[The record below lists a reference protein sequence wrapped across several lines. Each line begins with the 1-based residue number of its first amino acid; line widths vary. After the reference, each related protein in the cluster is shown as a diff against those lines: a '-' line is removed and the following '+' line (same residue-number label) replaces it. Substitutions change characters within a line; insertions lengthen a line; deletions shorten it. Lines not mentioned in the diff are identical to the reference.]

1 MAETRSGDDFAA
13 LAEGH
18 RRAGLTREAE
28 QILQDGLRDRPDC
41 AEGVLALALVLLE
54 QERGEEARAILE
66 RWADA
71 SLNTEGAEDLRQG
84 EVFSAGVSD
93 RELERAF
100 DDAEADPAEM
110 LDADAVAQ
118 QAMREVDFDL
128 SGQIASPSSSFAT
141 STVAELLDQQGDAA
155 GASRIRGMVDSSK
168 DADRGASVAKIRDRR
183 SSTIDQLERWLAN
196 VRGGAQ

>member
-1 MAETRSGDDFAA
+1 
-13 LAEGH
+13 
-18 RRAGLTREAE
+18 
-28 QILQDGLRDRPDC
+28 
-41 AEGVLALALVLLE
+41 
-54 QERGEEARAILE
+54 
-66 RWADA
+66 
-71 SLNTEGAEDLRQG
+71 LNTEGAEGLRQG

-118 QAMREVDFDL
+118 QAMREVDCDL
-128 SGQIASPSSSFAT
+128 AGQIASPSSSFAT